1 MAKDRNAERVV
12 KPHIVDRREA
22 ARDVRNAVP
31 RPGTIKN
38 LAAADKGIPKG
49 KKAK

>member
-1 MAKDRNAERVV
+1 MPKNRTNERVV

-22 ARDVRNAVP
+22 ARDVRNAVS

-49 KKAK
+49 KKPK